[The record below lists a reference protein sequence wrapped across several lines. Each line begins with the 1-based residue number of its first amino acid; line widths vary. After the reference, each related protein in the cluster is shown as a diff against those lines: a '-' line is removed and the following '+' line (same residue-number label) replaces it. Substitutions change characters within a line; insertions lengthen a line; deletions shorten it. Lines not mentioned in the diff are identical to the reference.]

1 MRKNCF
7 KTFVPSSM
15 SNRASLSHFP
25 SNVEDEE
32 HDAIES
38 NIHLTGALTIEA
50 LASTTSSPFQLL
62 AIANINESSLD
73 SCNNSDNTEM
83 TPVKATLITVKSEMQ
98 RDFVG

>member
-62 AIANINESSLD
+62 ANINESSLD
-73 SCNNSDNTEM
+73 SCNDSDNTEM
-83 TPVKATLITVKSEMQ
+83 TPVKATLIKVKSEMQ
-98 RDFVG
+98 RDFIG

>member
-1 MRKNCF
+1 MRNNCF

-38 NIHLTGALTIEA
+38 NIHLIGALTIEA

-62 AIANINESSLD
+62 VNISSLD

-83 TPVKATLITVKSEMQ
+83 MPVKATLITVESEMQ
-98 RDFVG
+98 RNFMG